1 MFLGILAG
9 VILGVITSFFGMFE
23 LFEDVLCPKFLLEY
37 STFLYYA
44 VWASIGGVIGYFGK
58 VH

>member
-23 LFEDVLCPKFLLEY
+23 LFEDVICPKFLLEY

-44 VWASIGGVIGYFGK
+44 VWASIGGVIGYFG
-58 VH
+58 

>member
-23 LFEDVLCPKFLLEY
+23 LFEDILCSKFFY
-37 STFLYYA
+37 I
-44 VWASIGGVIGYFGK
+44 SICVFPNFI
-58 VH
+58 